1 MIRKTDYL
9 FGEAVERCSI
19 LCCLVSQAQEPIPA
33 RSVPLSDTAVA
44 VVEESLAR
52 GWIYSASLQEL
63 ISAMDSRLA
72 EFSITDF
79 AEVFDF
85 EEVQVWANSSRSIPT
100 TANSAVATRNAAFLL
115 IQLNAMGFRIDDT
128 VLSSR
133 LRPLLA
139 QKKSLVGREFYVY
152 WHEELEAKREAFVLY
167 CAPLTPEPRVEA
179 VSLPLGHEMRIIY
192 EGSRTIGVEVTSP
205 NRAKLKAA

>member
-1 MIRKTDYL
+1 
-9 FGEAVERCSI
+9 
-19 LCCLVSQAQEPIPA
+19 
-33 RSVPLSDTAVA
+33 
-44 VVEESLAR
+44 
-52 GWIYSASLQEL
+52 
-63 ISAMDSRLA
+63 MDSRLA
-72 EFSITDF
+72 EFSVSDF
-79 AEVFDF
+79 AYVFDF
-85 EEVQVWANSSRSIPT
+85 EEVQVWANTSKSIPT

-128 VLSSR
+128 LLSSR

-167 CAPLTPEPRVEA
+167 CAPLSPGSRVEA
-179 VSLPLGHEMRIIY
+179 VCLPLGHEMRIIY

-205 NRAKLKAA
+205 NCAKLKAA